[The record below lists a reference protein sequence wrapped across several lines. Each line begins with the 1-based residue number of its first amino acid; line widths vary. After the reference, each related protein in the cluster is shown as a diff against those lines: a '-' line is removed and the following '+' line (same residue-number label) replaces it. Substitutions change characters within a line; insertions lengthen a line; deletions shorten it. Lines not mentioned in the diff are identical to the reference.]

1 MVAPLAPPPVKVM
14 APKACVT
21 AKSRREAAVG
31 QVETVC
37 VVDLCGG
44 LCRFGVSDLLRLDP
58 SWRFA

>member
-1 MVAPLAPPPVKVM
+1 MM
-14 APKACVT
+14 TPKGCVT

-31 QVETVC
+31 KVETVC